1 MVIRTGNVP
10 TSSRTRRRV
19 HVGHTLALLLACGAA
34 VVAAQT
40 RVGQPARESAQRTT
54 WGEPD
59 LTGVW
64 GGVDLTAR
72 PGKDTLN
79 LAQLEHLYKADARPK
94 ELSAKDDPGLKCL
107 PQAFPR
113 AALLGQPIQIVQRPG
128 LLVVLTEA
136 FHTFRTIPTDNRPHP
151 KDFLFPMYLGDSTGR
166 WDNDT
171 LIVDVTSFNGESWLA
186 NATDKPAASSRGVWP
201 TSDMLHVV
209 ERWRRTG
216 ADTLEYEATVDD
228 PAALTGQWKTP
239 KIVFRRQTRNRID
252 VGKCFVDDP
261 ATVPPKVAAAR

>member
-1 MVIRTGNVP
+1 MAIRTDNA
-10 TSSRTRRRV
+10 RMLLRARRRV
-19 HVGHTLALLLACGAA
+19 PVVATLALLVVCGAA

-40 RVGQPARESAQRTT
+40 RVSQPAGGSALRTT

-72 PGKDTLN
+72 PGKDALN
-79 LAQLEHLYKADARPK
+79 LAQLERLYKADARPK

-128 LLVVLTEA
+128 LFIVLTEA

-151 KDFLFPMYLGDSTGR
+151 KDFLFPMYLGSSTGR

-171 LIVDVTSFNGESWLA
+171 LVVDVTSFNGQSWLA
-186 NATDKPAASSRGVWP
+186 NATDKPAASSRGIWP

-228 PAALTGQWKTP
+228 PGMLTGQWKTP
-239 KIVFRRQTRNRID
+239 KIVFKRQTRNRID

-261 ATVPPKVAAAR
+261 TTVPPKVAAAR

>member
-1 MVIRTGNVP
+1 MAIRTANVL
-10 TSSRTRRRV
+10 V
-19 HVGHTLALLLACGAA
+19 LFVVCAA
-34 VVAAQT
+34 VVVAAQT
-40 RVGQPARESAQRTT
+40 RAGGAGGASPLRTS

-72 PGKDTLN
+72 PGKDALN
-79 LAQLEHLYKADARPK
+79 VAQLERLYKPDARPK

-128 LLVVLTEA
+128 LFVVLTEA
-136 FHTFRTIPTDNRPHP
+136 YHTFRAIPTDNRPHP

-171 LIVDVTSFNGESWLA
+171 LVVDVTSFNGESWLA

-209 ERWRRTG
+209 ERWRRID
-216 ADTLEYEATVDD
+216 ANTLQYDATVED
-228 PAALTGQWKTP
+228 PGMLTGQWNTP
-239 KIVFRRQTRNRID
+239 KIVFKRQARNRID

-261 ATVPPKVAAAR
+261 ATVPPKIAASR